1 MKPFVR
7 RGVVAPAIVAAVTLL
22 AWAIGGTGWALG
34 VLAIGAI
41 AVIGFHLYHLELLS
55 EWASGPLDGPV
66 PVGRGSWAPTFGAIY
81 RQVRTRAAYQ
91 RDLRHLIARFQQ
103 AAEAIPDGIV
113 VLDKNNRIEWANARA
128 LAQLGLDLAHDTGA
142 PIVNLVRQPEFLRY
156 LESGDYG
163 NPIVVASGRDS
174 RITLSLQLVPFSLD
188 KKMLMSRDVTQL
200 EALARMRRDFI
211 ANVSHELKTPLTVIS
226 GFVETMQDM
235 ELDSRQRARFLQL
248 MLEQARNMQRLVA
261 DLLTLS
267 ALESEHNMVAEE
279 RFAIVPLMLEV
290 SSEAKALS
298 KGQHEVSLAIGD
310 AATVL
315 GSREELS
322 SAFGNLVS
330 NAIRYTPSN
339 GRIAIAWRV
348 DPDGTGVFSVSDSGI
363 GVAAEHLPRLTERF
377 YRVDRSRSRAT
388 GGTGLGLAIV
398 KHVLLRH
405 QAELEID
412 SEIGRGSS
420 FAVRLPARRVERA
433 PETGDSGHPNAG
445 ESALITNS
453 GAQRETGF

>member
-1 MKPFVR
+1 MKLSVP
-7 RGVVAPAIVAAVTLL
+7 RGLVAPAIVALATLI
-22 AWAIGGTGWALG
+22 AWAIAGTGWALAI
-34 VLAIGAI
+34 LAVGAT
-41 AVIGFHLYHLELLS
+41 AVVAFRLCHLQLLS
-55 EWASGPLDGPV
+55 DWASGPLDGPV
-66 PVGRGSWAPTFGAIY
+66 PVGRGSWTPTFGAIY

-113 VLDKNNRIEWANARA
+113 VLDKNNRIEWANPRS
-128 LAQLGLDLAHDTGA
+128 LAQLGLDLAHDTSA
-142 PIVNLVRQPEFLRY
+142 PIVNLVREPEFLRY
-156 LESGDYG
+156 LESGDYHE
-163 NPIVVASGRDS
+163 PIVVVSGRDA
-174 RITLSLQLVPFSLD
+174 RITLWLQLVPFSLD

-235 ELDSRQRARFLQL
+235 ELDTPHRGPFLHLMVGRANT
-248 MLEQARNMQRLVA
+248 MERLVA
-261 DLLTLS
+261 ELLTR
-267 ALESEHNMVAEE
+267 ATLESEHNLLTDE
-279 RFAIVPLMLEV
+279 RFAIVPLMLEL
-290 SSEAKALS
+290 SNEAKALS
-298 KGQHEVSLAIGD
+298 KGQHELSLDIGD

-315 GSREELS
+315 GSRDELA
-322 SAFGNLVS
+322 SAFGNLIS
-330 NAIRYTPSN
+330 NAIRYTPAR

-348 DPDGTGVFSVSDSGI
+348 DNDGSGVFSVTDSGI
-363 GVAAEHLPRLTERF
+363 GIAAEHVPRLTERF

-405 QAELEID
+405 QAELEIE
-412 SEIGRGSS
+412 SEIGRGST

-433 PETGDSGHPNAG
+433 PPTGDAGHADPR
-445 ESALITNS
+445 ELTNS
-453 GAQRETGF
+453 AARRGTGS